1 MDQPKLYIIATP
13 LGNREDITMRG
24 LAILR
29 SLGRFC
35 AEDTR
40 EFRKLLNILGIRA
53 DDKVIASYGD
63 HNEERACAR
72 AMEWLESGKNVGF
85 VSDRGTPGISD
96 PGARL
101 VDAAWKKG
109 FGVIPIPG
117 PSAVTCLFS
126 VAGFSHG
133 RFVFIGF
140 LPEKKSDRDH
150 WVSELRQLGLP
161 FCLYESPRRVRE
173 TVTWLAKEF
182 PKGEVVLGREMT
194 KFFEEYRRLPLSEVD
209 QAEWPEMGE
218 YTLFI
223 DPGKPEVVIDTAG
236 WEKEID
242 HRVLADKAW
251 SKTIA
256 EKYGV
261 TASEV
266 YNALQKKKPSR
277 AE

>member
-24 LAILR
+24 LSTLR
-29 SLGRFC
+29 ALARFC

-72 AMEWLESGKNVGF
+72 ALEWLESGKDVGF

-96 PGARL
+96 PGSRL

-109 FGVIPIPG
+109 FGVVPIPG

-126 VAGFSHG
+126 IAGFSHG
-133 RFVFIGF
+133 RFVFVGF
-140 LPEKKSDRDH
+140 LPDKNIERERWMAS
-150 WVSELRQLGLP
+150 LRGLGLP

-182 PKGEVVLGREMT
+182 PKGEIVVGREMT
-194 KFFEEYRRLPLSEVD
+194 KFFEEYHRLSLSKVMD
-209 QAEWPEMGE
+209 VEWPEMGE
-218 YTLFI
+218 YSLFI
-223 DPGKPEVVIDTAG
+223 DPGEAEKLPEKG
-236 WEKEID
+236 WEDEIQT
-242 HRVLADKAW
+242 RLLPDKAW
-251 SKTIA
+251 AKIVA
-256 EKYGV
+256 ERYDV

-266 YNALQKKKPSR
+266 YNALQKKKPS
-277 AE
+277 